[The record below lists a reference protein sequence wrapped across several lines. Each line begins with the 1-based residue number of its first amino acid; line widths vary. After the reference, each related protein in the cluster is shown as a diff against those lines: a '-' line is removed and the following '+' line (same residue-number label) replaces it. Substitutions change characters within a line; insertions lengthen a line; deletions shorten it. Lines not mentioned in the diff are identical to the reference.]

1 MQILQYIINGI
12 ALGSVY
18 ALISTGFSLIFNV
31 LKFSNFSHG
40 ALMTFS
46 AFAGYF
52 IAAASGWGLVPTI
65 LVAVVTGSI
74 VALAGEFV
82 AFRRILI
89 RNTSPIYFFVSSI
102 TLGTLFEG
110 IVVLQVGANFY
121 NYPRFF
127 GKPLKL
133 AGLVISQ
140 SDIIIFCI
148 SAFVLVVLAL
158 VIQKTRLGRA
168 LRSVSFDR
176 DTASLMGIDVTRS
189 IQFAFIISGALAGLA
204 GVFLG
209 INYTLYPTLGSL
221 VVKGFIAS
229 VIGGLGSLPGAVI
242 GAMLLGIVET
252 TLISTIGSGYA
263 PVFTFLIMLVFLLVR
278 PRGIAGSNIQEK
290 A

>member
-1 MQILQYIINGI
+1 MKILQYAINGI

-18 ALISTGFSLIFNV
+18 ALISTGFSLVFNV

-40 ALMTFS
+40 ALMTLS

-52 IAAASGWGLVPTI
+52 IAAQSGWGLVPTI
-65 LVAVVTGSI
+65 LVAVGTGCA

-82 AFRRILI
+82 AFRRITL
-89 RNTSPIYFFVSSI
+89 RNTSPIYYFVSSI

-127 GKPLKL
+127 GKPFKV
-133 AGLVISQ
+133 AGMVISQ
-140 SDIIIFCI
+140 SDVVILCI
-148 SAFVLVVLAL
+148 SAFALIVLAF
-158 VIQKTRLGRA
+158 VVQKTRLGRA

-176 DTASLMGIDVTRS
+176 DTASLMGINVTRT
-189 IQFAFIISGALAGLA
+189 IQFAFIVSGALAGLA

>member
-1 MQILQYIINGI
+1 MQILQYILNGI

-18 ALISTGFSLIFNV
+18 ALIATGFSVIFNV

-40 ALMTFS
+40 ALMTLS
-46 AFAGYF
+46 AFTGYF
-52 IAAASGWGLVPTI
+52 IAAANKMGLVPTI
-65 LVAVVTGSI
+65 LVAVLTGSM
-74 VALAGEFV
+74 VALIGEFV

-110 IVVLQVGANFY
+110 LVVLRVGANFY

-127 GKPLKL
+127 GRPFRV
-133 AGLVISQ
+133 AGMIISQ
-140 SDIIIFCI
+140 SDVVIFCI
-148 SAFVLVVLAL
+148 SAVALMVLAF

-176 DTASLMGIDVTRS
+176 DTSSLMGINVTRT
-189 IQFAFIISGALAGLA
+189 IQFAFIVSGALAGLA

-209 INYTLYPTLGSL
+209 INYTLYPSLGSL
-221 VVKGFIAS
+221 VVKGFVAS
-229 VIGGLGSLPGAVI
+229 VIGGLGSLPGAII

-252 TLISTIGSGYA
+252 ALVSTVGSGYT

>member
-18 ALISTGFSLIFNV
+18 ALISTGFSVIFNV

-40 ALMTFS
+40 ALMTLS
-46 AFAGYF
+46 AFVGYF
-52 IAAASGWGLVPTI
+52 IAASNGWGLVPTI
-65 LVAVVTGSI
+65 IVAVITGCLVA
-74 VALAGEFV
+74 LFGELL

-110 IVVLQVGANFY
+110 IVVLKVGANFY

-127 GKPLKL
+127 GKPLHL
-133 AGLVISQ
+133 GSLIISQ

-148 SAFVLVVLAL
+148 SAFALIVLAF
-158 VIQKTRLGRA
+158 VIQKTKLGRA

-176 DTASLMGIDVTRS
+176 DTASLMGIDVTRT

-229 VIGGLGSLPGAVI
+229 VIGGLGSLPGAII
-242 GAMLLGIVET
+242 GAMLLGIMET
-252 TLISTIGSGYA
+252 ALISTIGSGYA